1 MSFLLVTRTLNSQA
15 CLFCTVP
22 SRRLADLR
30 TLCVLTD
37 SKMAMPFLPTAN
49 NVCGLYPF
57 SPERET
63 CCRLYVR
70 ATFAFL
76 SFHLRTASRSLAHH
90 HLLFFLVTRLLN
102 SLICLFLSACRLA
115 LQICPLKSQFSPLK
129 SDFFYTPTYP
139 QDEGFPA
146 FRSFQSFQ

>member
-1 MSFLLVTRTLNSQA
+1 
-15 CLFCTVP
+15 
-22 SRRLADLR
+22 
-30 TLCVLTD
+30 
-37 SKMAMPFLPTAN
+37 MPFLPTAN

-102 SLICLFLSACRLA
+102 SLICLIPLQFLWNCTDLPIPKEFAPSANQRFTA
-115 LQICPLKSQFSPLK
+115 LRTFRCTPQRHKKRQEKFLPLFRCLK
-129 SDFFYTPTYP
+129 ENYP
-139 QDEGFPA
+139 D
-146 FRSFQSFQ
+146 FRSDCLKES